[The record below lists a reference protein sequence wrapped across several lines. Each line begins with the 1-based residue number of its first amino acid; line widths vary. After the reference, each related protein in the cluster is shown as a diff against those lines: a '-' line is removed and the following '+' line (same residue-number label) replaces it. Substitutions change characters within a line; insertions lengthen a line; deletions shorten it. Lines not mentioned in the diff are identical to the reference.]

1 MGRTLLFFLV
11 TLLIVPSAWAQSE
24 DPIITDRP
32 DFTESPVS
40 VSPGT
45 IQIELGATAFDYD
58 AGSLWN
64 AGETLVRYGLF
75 NKVEMR
81 LQLPSAIG
89 GDDSDSGLSD
99 SGFGVKIELGS
110 FAQRVEMALIASTT
124 LPTGADDFTSDAVD
138 PGLILAAGMMLNDR
152 VSLGSQLSAS
162 FDEQGDERVLNSG
175 FTIVS
180 GFPLSSSVGGFTE
193 LAFDF
198 PDGLDTQVTFHTG
211 LVLAFDSRS
220 QLDIH
225 GGFGLTDNT
234 PDSFLGIGFSIKR

>member
-24 DPIITDRP
+24 DPNITDRP

-89 GDDSDSGLSD
+89 GDDLDSGLSD

-198 PDGLDTQVTFHTG
+198 PDGLDTQVAFHTG

>member
-89 GDDSDSGLSD
+89 GDDLDSGLSD
-99 SGFGVKIELGS
+99 SGFGVKIHRFQPS
-110 FAQRVEMALIASTT
+110 RQTQIPRPRWQIHRVHLKTW
-124 LPTGADDFTSDAVD
+124 
-138 PGLILAAGMMLNDR
+138 
-152 VSLGSQLSAS
+152 
-162 FDEQGDERVLNSG
+162 SG
-175 FTIVS
+175 
-180 GFPLSSSVGGFTE
+180 
-193 LAFDF
+193 
-198 PDGLDTQVTFHTG
+198 
-211 LVLAFDSRS
+211 
-220 QLDIH
+220 
-225 GGFGLTDNT
+225 
-234 PDSFLGIGFSIKR
+234 